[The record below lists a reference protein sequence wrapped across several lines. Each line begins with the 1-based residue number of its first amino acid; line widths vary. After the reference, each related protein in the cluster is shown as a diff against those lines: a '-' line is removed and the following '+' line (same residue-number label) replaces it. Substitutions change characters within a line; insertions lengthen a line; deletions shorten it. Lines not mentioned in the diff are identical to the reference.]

1 MLRSEGGYLSVISRK
16 ELIPRIAMTKE
27 LNSRDTLVADWVD
40 VAVSKPLKL
49 TPLIFHSDKNMRITK
64 QELAAEQKQND
75 AENRRQEAET
85 KRQQEKETKF
95 HKLGIDIN
103 CSRDLATNLLFNS
116 QSIEAYGDDKHEF
129 QPFTTHCLYSIDGMT
144 PTQKLANGYLLMPN
158 PNMGY
163 QASIM
168 AFVLVYTDDNW
179 DANQSLEHYP
189 NPIRYDGKRK
199 YIALNGFER
208 TVHTFKVWKGE
219 LP

>member
-1 MLRSEGGYLSVISRK
+1 
-16 ELIPRIAMTKE
+16 
-27 LNSRDTLVADWVD
+27 
-40 VAVSKPLKL
+40 
-49 TPLIFHSDKNMRITK
+49 
-64 QELAAEQKQND
+64 
-75 AENRRQEAET
+75 
-85 KRQQEKETKF
+85 
-95 HKLGIDIN
+95 
-103 CSRDLATNLLFNS
+103 
-116 QSIEAYGDDKHEF
+116 
-129 QPFTTHCLYSIDGMT
+129 MT